1 MKILLIVGSETNSNS
16 AYIANQIIKKFSDI
30 DMKILNLSNI
40 SMQFC
45 NGCLSCDE
53 TGKCTLLDDMSS
65 IVESVSDYD
74 GYIFISPVRWSLLS
88 GYMKTFFDRLNPLA
102 TTAKLAGK
110 KSISIVIGQSKCNE
124 LGAESVN
131 LASKS
136 IQFFCENAEIEVV
149 DSVEIFN
156 CLMHGD
162 IENSHDDL
170 SRCISSVQKLITSL
184 N

>member
-1 MKILLIVGSETNSNS
+1 MRILLIVGSEINSNS
-16 AYIANQIIKKFSDI
+16 SYIANQIIKNYSNVE
-30 DMKILNLSNI
+30 MKILNLSNI

-53 TGKCTLLDDMSS
+53 TGKCILIDDMSS
-65 IVESVSDYD
+65 IVENVSNYD

-102 TTAKLAGK
+102 TTAKLSGK
-110 KSISIVIGQSKCNE
+110 KSISIVIGQSKHNE
-124 LGAESVN
+124 PGAESVV

-149 DSVEIFN
+149 DSVEIYN

-162 IENSHDDL
+162 IENLHNDL
-170 SRCISSVQKLITSL
+170 ARCMSSVQKLITSL